1 MNAVMKS
8 QAVLVSAHAG
18 RLALSLAVA
27 SLLGRNLSPADFGF
41 VALVTSIYIIALEL
55 LDMGTTAT
63 ATREA
68 ASDATRERDTLIA
81 LLSLRRL
88 LAAGAVA
95 VVLLLAASG
104 YVARGDHRLVF
115 AVAALGLFALHLHGY
130 QIPFQLRQDY
140 GPITA
145 LQVSSQVGF
154 LAASAVALKLHA
166 GGTAIALLIVAREA
180 GQALGMRH
188 MALRRLGTRLS
199 VPWRWRDSG
208 AAKLFGAAWRIGVA
222 GLAYKLTIH
231 AGGFML
237 WALDSPGALGTFNA
251 AQRLLLPMADMA
263 WLVVIPLIAAMS
275 ATARR
280 DSAAFRTQLERH
292 LTLLMALS
300 AVVAV
305 AGWFIAPI
313 LLRLLYG
320 DLYAAG
326 PWSAVATFR
335 CLALGYLFALVTPV
349 LVVGELVQGHAQ
361 ALLGI
366 TASALALNLA
376 VNSWAVRAY
385 GPQGAALV
393 LAACEAYVF
402 VVLFSRSL
410 SRGEIRMR
418 AAWALYLVPAALL
431 IPVLWW
437 LAPLMPGASP

>member
-41 VALVTSIYIIALEL
+41 VALVTSVYIIALEL

-68 ASDATRERDTLIA
+68 AFDASRERETLVA

-95 VVLLLAASG
+95 VVLVLAASG
-104 YVARGDHRLVF
+104 YVARGDHRVVF

-130 QIPFQLRQDY
+130 QIQFQLRQDY
-140 GPITA
+140 GPVTA

-154 LAASAVALKLHA
+154 LAACAIALKLHG
-166 GGTAIALLIVAREA
+166 GGTAIALLVVAREA
-180 GQALGMRH
+180 GQALAMRH

-199 VPWRWRDSG
+199 VPWRDAG
-208 AAKLFGAAWRIGVA
+208 AAKLLGAAWKIGVA

-237 WALDSPGALGTFNA
+237 WALDSPEALGTFNA

-275 ATARR
+275 GTVRR
-280 DSAAFRTQLERH
+280 DAAAFRAQLEGHVR
-292 LTLLMALS
+292 LLMALS

-305 AGWFIAPI
+305 AGWFIAPLVLHLI
-313 LLRLLYG
+313 YG
-320 DLYAAG
+320 ERYASG

-335 CLALGYLFALVTPV
+335 CLAVGYLFALVTPV

-361 ALLGI
+361 ALLGL
-366 TASALALNLA
+366 TASALAMNLA
-376 VNSWAVRAY
+376 ANSWAVRAY
-385 GPQGAALV
+385 GPQVAALV
-393 LAACEAYVF
+393 LAACEAFVF
-402 VVLFSRSL
+402 VVLFTRSL

-431 IPVLWW
+431 IPLLWW
-437 LAPLMPGASP
+437 IAPLLPGASP